1 MISARHALGWLLA
14 TTLVTLAAW
23 WVVAAASGE
32 VNATAGAPLVVP
44 TTSTSLDAGS
54 SSVPDTPTS
63 TAPGSTTTSQAT
75 TSTTAPGASTSTSV
89 GSSTSTTTAAMPSGV
104 ETISSAG
111 GTVTVSY
118 SNGQVYLQGA
128 SPAFGYS
135 MNIEKTGPDEVRVEF
150 ESMDSD
156 VSVRVKW
163 ENGSL
168 DIEVKD

>member
-1 MISARHALGWLLA
+1 MISARQALGWVLA

-32 VNATAGAPLVVP
+32 VNETAGAPLVVP
-44 TTSTSLDAGS
+44 TAIASVDTGS
-54 SSVPDTPTS
+54 SSLPDATTT
-63 TAPGSTTTSQAT
+63 TAPVSTTTSQAT
-75 TSTTAPGASTSTSV
+75 TSSTASG
-89 GSSTSTTTAAMPSGV
+89 GSTSTTIAAMPAGV

-118 SNGQVYLQGA
+118 SNGQVHFQGA

-135 MNIEKTGPDEVRVEF
+135 MEIEETGPDEVRVDF
-150 ESMDSD
+150 ESEESE
-156 VSVRVKW
+156 VSVRVEW
-163 ENGSL
+163 DGDGL

>member
-1 MISARHALGWLLA
+1 MISARHALGWVLA

-32 VNATAGAPLVVP
+32 VNETAGAPLVVP
-44 TTSTSLDAGS
+44 TTSSSVDTGS
-54 SSVPDTPTS
+54 SSLPDAPTS
-63 TAPGSTTTSQAT
+63 TAPGSTVTSHTT
-75 TSTTAPGASTSTSV
+75 TSTTASGASTST
-89 GSSTSTTTAAMPSGV
+89 TAVAMPSGV
-104 ETISSAG
+104 ETIGSVG

-118 SNGQVYLQGA
+118 GNGQVSLQGA

-135 MNIEKTGPDEVRVEF
+135 MEIEKTGPDEVRVDF
-150 ESMDSD
+150 ESEDSD

-163 ENGSL
+163 EGASL

>member
-1 MISARHALGWLLA
+1 MITARHALGWILA

-32 VNATAGAPLVVP
+32 VTETAGAPLVVP
-44 TTSTSLDAGS
+44 TTISTVTSTSLAN
-54 SSVPDTPTS
+54 
-63 TAPGSTTTSQAT
+63 
-75 TSTTAPGASTSTSV
+75 
-89 GSSTSTTTAAMPSGV
+89 TSTTTAPVSSTTSQAITSTTSAGTTSTTPVTPSGV
-104 ETISSAG
+104 ETITSAG

-118 SNGQVYLQGA
+118 GGGQVHLQGA

-135 MNIEKTGPDEVRVEF
+135 MEIEKTGPDEVRVDF
-150 ESMDSD
+150 ESDDSEI
-156 VSVRVKW
+156 SVRVEW